1 MRPGIERIVWITAVG
16 LAWAYV
22 AARAA
27 LVPPIHDE
35 AATFQVYVLSGEFL
49 PGSAHWDA
57 GNHLLATAAGRLCY
71 LLLGPSP
78 FALRLFAVLAF
89 GLWAWYA
96 WRITRGLRAGHLRMA
111 AAFALLLMPF
121 ALEFFALFRG
131 YGPALALLLMALH
144 HALAFQRWARRSDL
158 LLALLGGTLSVAASL
173 TVLPLTGLLLLACA
187 LTVWRRRRRDAA
199 AWLALLLLGAVP
211 FAAFARYG
219 AALSERGLLYYGS
232 PDGIVRGTLAS
243 LGEWVL
249 GIQAALLG
257 AALLMAPALLGAI
270 ALRTSAHRAALAV
283 LLLLFAGE
291 LAGRWLLGTAF
302 GVLYPID
309 RTAMHLVPVAIL
321 LLAHA
326 ADAAPAAWRAW
337 AAAGALGLLP
347 LRALMH
353 ANLNRTS
360 YWPEQSLTAP
370 LIAAA
375 LERQRAADRP
385 LLVGGYH
392 QNACVWAFASMRHG
406 AALNPLDAEGFPQT
420 DCELLLLDPGHFSA
434 PEGFAPIAQAA
445 HGRAVLYAR
454 EQPLRTE
461 LALDSAL
468 ARVEGDPE
476 YHDLP
481 APSPGAVASGT
492 WLVEL
497 DARFRSDAPVQDL
510 RLVAEL
516 KDAQGTLLH
525 YEATDLA
532 RIQPRATGDRLRI
545 VRRLPRCAE
554 PPGRVAVY
562 LWNPKRQA
570 YRADSLRLRLH
581 RVAH

>member
-27 LVPPIHDE
+27 LVPLIHDE

>member
-1 MRPGIERIVWITAVG
+1 MSAAA
-16 LAWAYV
+16 LAWAYM

-27 LVPPIHDE
+27 LVPLIHDE

-96 WRITRGLRAGHLRMA
+96 WRITRGLRAAPLRMA
-111 AAFALLLMPF
+111 AALALLLLPF

-144 HALAFQRWARRSDL
+144 HALAFQRGARRSDL
-158 LLALLGGTLSVAASL
+158 LLAVLSGTLSVAASL
-173 TVLPLTGLLLLACA
+173 TVLPMIGLLLLACA
-187 LTVWRRRRRDAA
+187 LTAWRQRRRDAA
-199 AWLALLLLGAVP
+199 AWSALLVLGAVP
-211 FAAFARYG
+211 FVAFALYG
-219 AALSERGLLYYGS
+219 AALGERGLLYYGS
-232 PDGIVRGTLAS
+232 PDGLVRGTLAS

-249 GIQAALLG
+249 GIRAPLLG
-257 AALLMAPALLGAI
+257 AALLLAPALLGAI
-270 ALRTSAHRAALAV
+270 ALRTSAHRAALAL

-291 LAGRWLLGTAF
+291 LAGRWVLGTAF

-309 RTAMHLVPVAIL
+309 RTVLHLVPVAIL

-326 ADAAPAAWRAW
+326 ADGAPAAWRAW

-347 LRALMH
+347 LRALAQ

-370 LIAAA
+370 IIDAA

-392 QNACVWAFASMRHG
+392 QNACVWAYASMRHG
-406 AALNPLDAEGFPQT
+406 AALNPLDAEGFPQEAC
-420 DCELLLLDPGHFSA
+420 DLLLLDPGHFSA
-434 PEGFAPIAQAA
+434 PDGFAPIARAA
-445 HGRAVLYAR
+445 HHRAVLYAR
-454 EQPLRTE
+454 EAPLRTV

-468 ARVEGDPE
+468 SPVDGDPE

-481 APSPGAVASGT
+481 APRPDALASGT

-497 DARFRSDAPVQDL
+497 DARFRSDAPVLDL
-510 RLVAEL
+510 RLVTEMR
-516 KDAQGTLLH
+516 DAQGALLH

-532 RIQPRATGDRLRI
+532 RIRPRANGSRLRI
-545 VRRLPRCAE
+545 ARRLPRSTE

-570 YRADSLRLRLH
+570 YRSDSLRVRLH
-581 RVAH
+581 RVAR